1 MKKYIAEFIGTFAL
15 VFFGTGA
22 IIVNS
27 LSNGSLGLI
36 GIAIVFGIVI
46 MAMIYVFGSI
56 SGTHINPAVTI
67 ALVVGKQMP
76 QKEAIMY
83 LVSQIT
89 GALLAS
95 LLLYSIF
102 PKTKILGE
110 TLPDGELLPS
120 VVLEIILTF
129 FLMLIILE
137 IASKKE
143 YSHLAGIVIGVLVSG
158 IILIGGPISGGSFN
172 PARSLAPAIVIGKFN
187 YLWIYITAPVL
198 GSILAVFFW
207 RSINKIDE

>member
-1 MKKYIAEFIGTFAL
+1 
-15 VFFGTGA
+15 
-22 IIVNS
+22 
-27 LSNGSLGLI
+27 
-36 GIAIVFGIVI
+36 
-46 MAMIYVFGSI
+46 MIYVFGSI

-110 TLPDGELLPS
+110 TLPDGGVLPS